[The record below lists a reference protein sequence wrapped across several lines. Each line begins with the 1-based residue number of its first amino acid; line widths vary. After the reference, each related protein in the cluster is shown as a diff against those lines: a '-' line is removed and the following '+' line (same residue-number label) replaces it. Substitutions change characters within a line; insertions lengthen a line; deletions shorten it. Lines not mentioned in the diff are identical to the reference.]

1 MLAFDW
7 NFEISPVTY
16 IVVYKDLC
24 DPRPDIVCHCI
35 DKAVRYTDAIFVG
48 EVSSFQRQLYMCGN
62 RMLLLLISLGRDA
75 LPRNDDLEGWNL
87 LLKI

>member
-1 MLAFDW
+1 MLALDW

-35 DKAVRYTDAIFVG
+35 DKAVRYTGAILAKSLR
-48 EVSSFQRQLYMCGN
+48 SSAN
-62 RMLLLLISLGRDA
+62 
-75 LPRNDDLEGWNL
+75 
-87 LLKI
+87 